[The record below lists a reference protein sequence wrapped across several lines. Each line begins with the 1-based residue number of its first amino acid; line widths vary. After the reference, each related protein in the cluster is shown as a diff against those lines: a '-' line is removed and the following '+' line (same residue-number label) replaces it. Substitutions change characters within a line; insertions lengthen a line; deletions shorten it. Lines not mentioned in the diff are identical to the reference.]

1 MQPVKKILGI
11 GAAVIA
17 AGAIALT
24 IAVRPGHT
32 APPAPTPPPVVTIVK
47 GRPVVTLPPAVLA
60 ASGVVVRPVTASSRQ
75 PQLSAAARVLP
86 LQPLIERRARYQQ
99 AAARRQAA
107 TISLAAAHRAY
118 RRARQLNRQ
127 HQNISDQ
134 MLDSA
139 HNAYAAALAA
149 QRAAASAA
157 NALRLTMRQRWGAEM
172 TQWLT
177 RPHGTPLPALFS
189 GTLALLEV
197 TLSPGS
203 AAPPARIQVGNAGGS
218 FQAAHFIASSPEV
231 DPRIQ
236 GPTYLFYTARNDLRA
251 NQRLTA
257 ILPAALH
264 PLRGVVIPSTAVI
277 WYASQ
282 AWAYVQTGK
291 NQFTRRAVSTAF
303 SVAHGWFAT
312 TGWRS
317 GDKIVVAGA
326 PLLLAEE
333 LQPPQSASGGDGG
346 DDDDD

>member
-1 MQPVKKILGI
+1 M
-11 GAAVIA
+11 
-17 AGAIALT
+17 
-24 IAVRPGHT
+24 
-32 APPAPTPPPVVTIVK
+32 TIVK

-60 ASGVVVRPVTASSRQ
+60 ASGVVVRPLTVTRRQ
-75 PQLSAAARVLP
+75 PQISAAARVLP
-86 LQPLIERRARYQQ
+86 LQPLIERRAHYQQ

-107 TISLAAAHRAY
+107 TTSLAASRRAY

-139 HNAYAAALAA
+139 RNAYAAALAA
-149 QRAAASAA
+149 QRTAASAA
-157 NALRLTMRQRWGAEM
+157 SALQLTMRQRWGAQM

-177 RPHGTPLPALFS
+177 HPHGTPLPALFS
-189 GTLALLEV
+189 GALALLEV

-203 AAPPARIQVGNAGGS
+203 TAPPARIQLENAGGGS
-218 FQAAHFIASSPEV
+218 QPAHFIASSPEV
-231 DPRIQ
+231 DPKIQ

-257 ILPAALH
+257 MLPAALH

-282 AWAYVQTGK
+282 AWAYVRTGK
-291 NQFTRRAVSTAF
+291 DQFTRRAVPTAF
-303 SVAHGWFAT
+303 PVAHGWFAAK
-312 TGWRS
+312 GWRG
-317 GDKIVVAGA
+317 GDDVVVAGA

-333 LQPPQSASGGDGG
+333 LQPPQNSAGGDGG